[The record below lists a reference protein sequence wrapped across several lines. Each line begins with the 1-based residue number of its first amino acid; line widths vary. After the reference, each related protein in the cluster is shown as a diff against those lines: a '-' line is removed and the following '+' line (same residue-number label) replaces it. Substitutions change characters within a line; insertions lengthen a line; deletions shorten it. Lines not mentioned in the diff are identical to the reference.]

1 MTEEKYYCDFCR
13 NEIHKDDPVFATDD
27 NALWY
32 CSVDCFI
39 SDNGYQYETL
49 KEAEEALKND

>member
-1 MTEEKYYCDFCR
+1 MTEEKYYCCDFCQS
-13 NEIHKDDPVFATDD
+13 EIHKDDPVFATND
-27 NALWY
+27 NAFWY

-49 KEAEEALKND
+49 KEAIEND